1 MISQSRTPAGVL
13 RTFTAI
19 LCLAA
24 ILMAVMGSSAWAAPR
39 VVRVVGIQDGISDSQ
54 ADYFRRT
61 IAELNDLTEDRI
73 FVTRPIPAA
82 SSLDLNAYQGLD
94 FAIVSP
100 RVFALLERYNGF
112 IPMASLSVDIPDSEP
127 GAELRP
133 VVSALVFAT
142 PDADEDGLAKPH
154 LSDIAGETVTVVKG
168 DEVDTT
174 FLLQNEL
181 SSRRLAPVKVRVASD
196 GGTPSEIIRR
206 AVERGD
212 KLFAVSTDLLRE
224 TSSDLFSG
232 FVKVDMRVDDET
244 GLVSS
249 VTPMPGRVFAAGLS
263 VARMGLLEFAATLFA
278 LDIAP
283 DIRWVRPADYRS
295 VHLAAERMRDPV
307 YMSYQKKTLLEEM
320 REHAAWVILAAAIL
334 IGMIWHSV
342 AAERLVRRRS
352 AELMETVKRQQASE
366 RQFEALER
374 MTAVSQMS
382 NIVAHELRQ
391 PLAAVTNFAMSV
403 RRRIANG
410 TLTADSLEFAL
421 GRILAENER
430 ASDIVEHVRDYARKR
445 RRQITPVD
453 LTQMSAK
460 VVSSMRASNARVS
473 FESEVPAGLF
483 VEGDSLEIELVLR
496 NLVKNAGESAAQ
508 ADGVPRVV
516 LAGERIGDEVVI
528 TVTDNGP
535 VRTKAEIDAFLVPL
549 RSEKSGGLG
558 LGLAIVRRI
567 IEAYGGTIVFDVVEP
582 QGVRVEARLPAPISE
597 PQHQENRIMEKI
609 NLSDLLEPE
618 HMDPVKRIALIRIVD
633 DDGGVRESYKFLIE
647 SEGWRVKTYPSAE
660 AFLEEDDPTVPGC
673 GVFDVRMTGI
683 TGMELHQKLIELAN
697 RLPVI
702 FVSAHGDIEMAVKAM
717 RRGAVDFLTKPVV
730 DEKLLSSIDRAV
742 ARSCEEAAEAETVRE
757 LAGLWQ
763 ALSPRECQVAQLAA
777 EGLTTKAVSDVLGIA
792 ERTAQVH
799 VAHVCSKLGVENAV
813 GVAQI
818 IARLRARGVL
828 Q

>member
-1 MISQSRTPAGVL
+1 M
-13 RTFTAI
+13 
-19 LCLAA
+19 
-24 ILMAVMGSSAWAAPR
+24 
-39 VVRVVGIQDGISDSQ
+39 
-54 ADYFRRT
+54 
-61 IAELNDLTEDRI
+61 
-73 FVTRPIPAA
+73 
-82 SSLDLNAYQGLD
+82 
-94 FAIVSP
+94 
-100 RVFALLERYNGF
+100 
-112 IPMASLSVDIPDSEP
+112 
-127 GAELRP
+127 
-133 VVSALVFAT
+133 
-142 PDADEDGLAKPH
+142 
-154 LSDIAGETVTVVKG
+154 VKG

-263 VARMGLLEFAATLFA
+263 
-278 LDIAP
+278 
-283 DIRWVRPADYRS
+283 
-295 VHLAAERMRDPV
+295 AERMRDPV

-342 AAERLVRRRS
+342 AAERRVRRRS

-391 PLAAVTNFAMSV
+391 PLAAVTNFAMGV

-508 ADGVPRVV
+508 ADGAPRVV

-582 QGVRVEARLPAPISE
+582 QGVEASRPPRS
-597 PQHQENRIMEKI
+597 
-609 NLSDLLEPE
+609 LSLNT
-618 HMDPVKRIALIRIVD
+618 K
-633 DDGGVRESYKFLIE
+633 KIE
-647 SEGWRVKTYPSAE
+647 SWRRS
-660 AFLEEDDPTVPGC
+660 
-673 GVFDVRMTGI
+673 
-683 TGMELHQKLIELAN
+683 
-697 RLPVI
+697 I
-702 FVSAHGDIEMAVKAM
+702 FRIS
-717 RRGAVDFLTKPVV
+717 
-730 DEKLLSSIDRAV
+730 
-742 ARSCEEAAEAETVRE
+742 
-757 LAGLWQ
+757 
-763 ALSPRECQVAQLAA
+763 
-777 EGLTTKAVSDVLGIA
+777 
-792 ERTAQVH
+792 
-799 VAHVCSKLGVENAV
+799 
-813 GVAQI
+813 
-818 IARLRARGVL
+818 
-828 Q
+828 

>member
-1 MISQSRTPAGVL
+1 MISQSRTPAGIL
-13 RTFTAI
+13 RTLTAI

-24 ILMAVMGSSAWAAPR
+24 ILMSVTGSSAWAAPR

-112 IPMASLSVDIPDSEP
+112 IPMASLSVDIPDCEP

-391 PLAAVTNFAMSV
+391 PLAAVTNFAMGV
-403 RRRIANG
+403 RRRIAN
-410 TLTADSLEFAL
+410 
-421 GRILAENER
+421 
-430 ASDIVEHVRDYARKR
+430 R

-508 ADGVPRVV
+508 ADGAPRVV

-582 QGVRVEARLPAPISE
+582 QGVRVEARLPARP
-597 PQHQENRIMEKI
+597 
-609 NLSDLLEPE
+609 DL
-618 HMDPVKRIALIRIVD
+618 
-633 DDGGVRESYKFLIE
+633 
-647 SEGWRVKTYPSAE
+647 
-660 AFLEEDDPTVPGC
+660 
-673 GVFDVRMTGI
+673 
-683 TGMELHQKLIELAN
+683 
-697 RLPVI
+697 
-702 FVSAHGDIEMAVKAM
+702 
-717 RRGAVDFLTKPVV
+717 
-730 DEKLLSSIDRAV
+730 
-742 ARSCEEAAEAETVRE
+742 
-757 LAGLWQ
+757 
-763 ALSPRECQVAQLAA
+763 
-777 EGLTTKAVSDVLGIA
+777 
-792 ERTAQVH
+792 
-799 VAHVCSKLGVENAV
+799 
-813 GVAQI
+813 
-818 IARLRARGVL
+818 
-828 Q
+828 

>member
-1 MISQSRTPAGVL
+1 MSVT
-13 RTFTAI
+13 
-19 LCLAA
+19 
-24 ILMAVMGSSAWAAPR
+24 GSSAWAAPR

-112 IPMASLSVDIPDSEP
+112 IPMASLSVDIPDCEP

-174 FLLQNEL
+174 LLLQNEL

-283 DIRWVRPADYRS
+283 DIHWVRPADYRS

-391 PLAAVTNFAMSV
+391 PLAAVTNFAMGV

-410 TLTADSLEFAL
+410 TLTA
-421 GRILAENER
+421 
-430 ASDIVEHVRDYARKR
+430 KR

-508 ADGVPRVV
+508 ADGAPRVV

-582 QGVRVEARLPAPISE
+582 QGVRVEARLPARP
-597 PQHQENRIMEKI
+597 
-609 NLSDLLEPE
+609 DL
-618 HMDPVKRIALIRIVD
+618 
-633 DDGGVRESYKFLIE
+633 
-647 SEGWRVKTYPSAE
+647 
-660 AFLEEDDPTVPGC
+660 
-673 GVFDVRMTGI
+673 
-683 TGMELHQKLIELAN
+683 
-697 RLPVI
+697 
-702 FVSAHGDIEMAVKAM
+702 
-717 RRGAVDFLTKPVV
+717 
-730 DEKLLSSIDRAV
+730 
-742 ARSCEEAAEAETVRE
+742 
-757 LAGLWQ
+757 
-763 ALSPRECQVAQLAA
+763 
-777 EGLTTKAVSDVLGIA
+777 
-792 ERTAQVH
+792 
-799 VAHVCSKLGVENAV
+799 
-813 GVAQI
+813 
-818 IARLRARGVL
+818 
-828 Q
+828 

>member
-1 MISQSRTPAGVL
+1 MSVT
-13 RTFTAI
+13 
-19 LCLAA
+19 
-24 ILMAVMGSSAWAAPR
+24 GSSAWAAPR

-112 IPMASLSVDIPDSEP
+112 IPMASLSVDIPDCEP

-232 FVKVDMRVDDET
+232 FVKVDMR
-244 GLVSS
+244 
-249 VTPMPGRVFAAGLS
+249 
-263 VARMGLLEFAATLFA
+263 
-278 LDIAP
+278 
-283 DIRWVRPADYRS
+283 
-295 VHLAAERMRDPV
+295 
-307 YMSYQKKTLLEEM
+307 
-320 REHAAWVILAAAIL
+320 
-334 IGMIWHSV
+334 
-342 AAERLVRRRS
+342 
-352 AELMETVKRQQASE
+352 
-366 RQFEALER
+366 
-374 MTAVSQMS
+374 
-382 NIVAHELRQ
+382 
-391 PLAAVTNFAMSV
+391 
-403 RRRIANG
+403 
-410 TLTADSLEFAL
+410 
-421 GRILAENER
+421 
-430 ASDIVEHVRDYARKR
+430 
-445 RRQITPVD
+445 
-453 LTQMSAK
+453 
-460 VVSSMRASNARVS
+460 
-473 FESEVPAGLF
+473 
-483 VEGDSLEIELVLR
+483 
-496 NLVKNAGESAAQ
+496 
-508 ADGVPRVV
+508 
-516 LAGERIGDEVVI
+516 
-528 TVTDNGP
+528 
-535 VRTKAEIDAFLVPL
+535 
-549 RSEKSGGLG
+549 
-558 LGLAIVRRI
+558 
-567 IEAYGGTIVFDVVEP
+567 
-582 QGVRVEARLPAPISE
+582 
-597 PQHQENRIMEKI
+597 
-609 NLSDLLEPE
+609 
-618 HMDPVKRIALIRIVD
+618 VD

>member
-1 MISQSRTPAGVL
+1 MISQSRTPAGIL
-13 RTFTAI
+13 RTLTAI

-24 ILMAVMGSSAWAAPR
+24 ILMSVTGSSAWAAPR

-112 IPMASLSVDIPDSEP
+112 IPMASLSVDIPDCEP

-154 LSDIAGETVTVVKG
+154 LSDI
-168 DEVDTT
+168 
-174 FLLQNEL
+174 
-181 SSRRLAPVKVRVASD
+181 
-196 GGTPSEIIRR
+196 
-206 AVERGD
+206 
-212 KLFAVSTDLLRE
+212 
-224 TSSDLFSG
+224 
-232 FVKVDMRVDDET
+232 
-244 GLVSS
+244 
-249 VTPMPGRVFAAGLS
+249 
-263 VARMGLLEFAATLFA
+263 
-278 LDIAP
+278 
-283 DIRWVRPADYRS
+283 
-295 VHLAAERMRDPV
+295 
-307 YMSYQKKTLLEEM
+307 
-320 REHAAWVILAAAIL
+320 
-334 IGMIWHSV
+334 
-342 AAERLVRRRS
+342 
-352 AELMETVKRQQASE
+352 
-366 RQFEALER
+366 
-374 MTAVSQMS
+374 
-382 NIVAHELRQ
+382 
-391 PLAAVTNFAMSV
+391 
-403 RRRIANG
+403 
-410 TLTADSLEFAL
+410 
-421 GRILAENER
+421 

-582 QGVRVEARLPAPISE
+582 QGVRVEARLPARP
-597 PQHQENRIMEKI
+597 
-609 NLSDLLEPE
+609 DL
-618 HMDPVKRIALIRIVD
+618 
-633 DDGGVRESYKFLIE
+633 
-647 SEGWRVKTYPSAE
+647 
-660 AFLEEDDPTVPGC
+660 
-673 GVFDVRMTGI
+673 
-683 TGMELHQKLIELAN
+683 
-697 RLPVI
+697 
-702 FVSAHGDIEMAVKAM
+702 
-717 RRGAVDFLTKPVV
+717 
-730 DEKLLSSIDRAV
+730 
-742 ARSCEEAAEAETVRE
+742 
-757 LAGLWQ
+757 
-763 ALSPRECQVAQLAA
+763 
-777 EGLTTKAVSDVLGIA
+777 
-792 ERTAQVH
+792 
-799 VAHVCSKLGVENAV
+799 
-813 GVAQI
+813 
-818 IARLRARGVL
+818 
-828 Q
+828 

>member
-1 MISQSRTPAGVL
+1 MISQSRTPAGIL
-13 RTFTAI
+13 RTLTAI

-24 ILMAVMGSSAWAAPR
+24 ILMSVTGSSAWAAPR

-112 IPMASLSVDIPDSEP
+112 IPMASLSVDIPDCEP

-283 DIRWVRPADYRS
+283 DIHWVRPADYRS

-391 PLAAVTNFAMSV
+391 PLAAVTNFAMGV

-567 IEAYGGTIVFDVVEP
+567 IKAYGGTIVFDVVKP
-582 QGVRVEARLPAPISE
+582 QGVRVEARLPARP
-597 PQHQENRIMEKI
+597 
-609 NLSDLLEPE
+609 DL
-618 HMDPVKRIALIRIVD
+618 
-633 DDGGVRESYKFLIE
+633 
-647 SEGWRVKTYPSAE
+647 
-660 AFLEEDDPTVPGC
+660 
-673 GVFDVRMTGI
+673 
-683 TGMELHQKLIELAN
+683 
-697 RLPVI
+697 
-702 FVSAHGDIEMAVKAM
+702 
-717 RRGAVDFLTKPVV
+717 
-730 DEKLLSSIDRAV
+730 
-742 ARSCEEAAEAETVRE
+742 
-757 LAGLWQ
+757 
-763 ALSPRECQVAQLAA
+763 
-777 EGLTTKAVSDVLGIA
+777 
-792 ERTAQVH
+792 
-799 VAHVCSKLGVENAV
+799 
-813 GVAQI
+813 
-818 IARLRARGVL
+818 
-828 Q
+828 

>member
-1 MISQSRTPAGVL
+1 MGGARENAVACMRYELCISRKRLLHSVFTRNASEREDVGEGVAAHVVCAVDAARDLARGVEAGDDAAVSVEHFGPRGDGNAAERAVDAHGDLGAVEGASGDAVHEDDGPAADGV
-13 RTFTAI
+13 
-19 LCLAA
+19 
-24 ILMAVMGSSAWAAPR
+24 VPR
-39 VVRVVGIQDGISDSQ
+39 FDGFVVGLDGGDEG
-54 ADYFRRT
+54 FGG
-61 IAELNDLTEDRI
+61 DLK
-73 FVTRPIPAA
+73 
-82 SSLDLNAYQGLD
+82 QGGEFGD
-94 FAIVSP
+94 GV
-100 RVFALLERYNGF
+100 RLEG
-112 IPMASLSVDIPDSEP
+112 
-127 GAELRP
+127 
-133 VVSALVFAT
+133 VSALVFAT

-283 DIRWVRPADYRS
+283 DIHWVRPADYRS

-391 PLAAVTNFAMSV
+391 PLAAVTNFAMGV

-582 QGVRVEARLPAPISE
+582 QGVRVEARLPARP
-597 PQHQENRIMEKI
+597 
-609 NLSDLLEPE
+609 DL
-618 HMDPVKRIALIRIVD
+618 
-633 DDGGVRESYKFLIE
+633 
-647 SEGWRVKTYPSAE
+647 
-660 AFLEEDDPTVPGC
+660 
-673 GVFDVRMTGI
+673 
-683 TGMELHQKLIELAN
+683 
-697 RLPVI
+697 
-702 FVSAHGDIEMAVKAM
+702 
-717 RRGAVDFLTKPVV
+717 
-730 DEKLLSSIDRAV
+730 
-742 ARSCEEAAEAETVRE
+742 
-757 LAGLWQ
+757 
-763 ALSPRECQVAQLAA
+763 
-777 EGLTTKAVSDVLGIA
+777 
-792 ERTAQVH
+792 
-799 VAHVCSKLGVENAV
+799 
-813 GVAQI
+813 
-818 IARLRARGVL
+818 
-828 Q
+828 

>member
-1 MISQSRTPAGVL
+1 
-13 RTFTAI
+13 
-19 LCLAA
+19 
-24 ILMAVMGSSAWAAPR
+24 MAVMGSSAWAAPR

-112 IPMASLSVDIPDSEP
+112 IPMASLSVDIPDCEP

-342 AAERLVRRRS
+342 AAERLVRRR
-352 AELMETVKRQQASE
+352 
-366 RQFEALER
+366 
-374 MTAVSQMS
+374 
-382 NIVAHELRQ
+382 
-391 PLAAVTNFAMSV
+391 
-403 RRRIANG
+403 IANG

-460 VVSSMRASNARVS
+460 VVSSMRASNAGVS

-508 ADGVPRVV
+508 ADGAPRVV
-516 LAGERIGDEVVI
+516 LAGERIGDVVVI

-582 QGVRVEARLPAPISE
+582 QGVRVEARLPARP
-597 PQHQENRIMEKI
+597 
-609 NLSDLLEPE
+609 DL
-618 HMDPVKRIALIRIVD
+618 
-633 DDGGVRESYKFLIE
+633 
-647 SEGWRVKTYPSAE
+647 
-660 AFLEEDDPTVPGC
+660 
-673 GVFDVRMTGI
+673 
-683 TGMELHQKLIELAN
+683 
-697 RLPVI
+697 
-702 FVSAHGDIEMAVKAM
+702 
-717 RRGAVDFLTKPVV
+717 
-730 DEKLLSSIDRAV
+730 
-742 ARSCEEAAEAETVRE
+742 
-757 LAGLWQ
+757 
-763 ALSPRECQVAQLAA
+763 
-777 EGLTTKAVSDVLGIA
+777 
-792 ERTAQVH
+792 
-799 VAHVCSKLGVENAV
+799 
-813 GVAQI
+813 
-818 IARLRARGVL
+818 
-828 Q
+828 

>member
-1 MISQSRTPAGVL
+1 
-13 RTFTAI
+13 
-19 LCLAA
+19 
-24 ILMAVMGSSAWAAPR
+24 MAVMGSSAWAAPR

-283 DIRWVRPADYRS
+283 DIHWVRPADYRS

-391 PLAAVTNFAMSV
+391 PLAAVTNFAMGV

-508 ADGVPRVV
+508 ADGAPRVV

-582 QGVRVEARLPAPISE
+582 RASGWRRGFPPAPISE

-618 HMDPVKRIALIRIVD
+618 HMDPVKRIALIRIID

-799 VAHVCSKLGVENAV
+799 IAHVCSKLGVENAV

>member
-1 MISQSRTPAGVL
+1 
-13 RTFTAI
+13 
-19 LCLAA
+19 
-24 ILMAVMGSSAWAAPR
+24 
-39 VVRVVGIQDGISDSQ
+39 
-54 ADYFRRT
+54 
-61 IAELNDLTEDRI
+61 
-73 FVTRPIPAA
+73 
-82 SSLDLNAYQGLD
+82 
-94 FAIVSP
+94 
-100 RVFALLERYNGF
+100 
-112 IPMASLSVDIPDSEP
+112 
-127 GAELRP
+127 
-133 VVSALVFAT
+133 
-142 PDADEDGLAKPH
+142 
-154 LSDIAGETVTVVKG
+154 
-168 DEVDTT
+168 
-174 FLLQNEL
+174 
-181 SSRRLAPVKVRVASD
+181 
-196 GGTPSEIIRR
+196 
-206 AVERGD
+206 
-212 KLFAVSTDLLRE
+212 
-224 TSSDLFSG
+224 
-232 FVKVDMRVDDET
+232 
-244 GLVSS
+244 
-249 VTPMPGRVFAAGLS
+249 
-263 VARMGLLEFAATLFA
+263 
-278 LDIAP
+278 
-283 DIRWVRPADYRS
+283 
-295 VHLAAERMRDPV
+295 MRDPV

-391 PLAAVTNFAMSV
+391 PLAAVTNFAMGV

-430 ASDIVEHVRDYARKR
+430 ASDIVEYVRDHARKR

-582 QGVRVEARLPAPISE
+582 QGVRVEARLPARP
-597 PQHQENRIMEKI
+597 
-609 NLSDLLEPE
+609 DL
-618 HMDPVKRIALIRIVD
+618 
-633 DDGGVRESYKFLIE
+633 
-647 SEGWRVKTYPSAE
+647 
-660 AFLEEDDPTVPGC
+660 
-673 GVFDVRMTGI
+673 
-683 TGMELHQKLIELAN
+683 
-697 RLPVI
+697 
-702 FVSAHGDIEMAVKAM
+702 
-717 RRGAVDFLTKPVV
+717 
-730 DEKLLSSIDRAV
+730 
-742 ARSCEEAAEAETVRE
+742 
-757 LAGLWQ
+757 
-763 ALSPRECQVAQLAA
+763 
-777 EGLTTKAVSDVLGIA
+777 
-792 ERTAQVH
+792 
-799 VAHVCSKLGVENAV
+799 
-813 GVAQI
+813 
-818 IARLRARGVL
+818 
-828 Q
+828 

>member
-1 MISQSRTPAGVL
+1 MISQSRTPAGIL
-13 RTFTAI
+13 RTLTAI

-24 ILMAVMGSSAWAAPR
+24 ILMSVTGSSAWAAPR

-54 ADYFRRT
+54 ADYFGRT

-112 IPMASLSVDIPDSEP
+112 IPMASLSVDIPDCEP

-283 DIRWVRPADYRS
+283 DIRWVHPADYRS

-391 PLAAVTNFAMSV
+391 PLAAVTNFAMGV

-421 GRILAENER
+421 GRRLRRPHDGHHGHGAAPEAHR
-430 ASDIVEHVRDYARKR
+430 ARKPPARHLRERPRRHRDGRQGDEARRGGLPHEAR
-445 RRQITPVD
+445 RRREAPLLDRPRRRKKLRGSGRGRNGPRTCGP
-453 LTQMSAK
+453 L
-460 VVSSMRASNARVS
+460 
-473 FESEVPAGLF
+473 AG
-483 VEGDSLEIELVLR
+483 
-496 NLVKNAGESAAQ
+496 AQ
-508 ADGVPRVV
+508 SPRVPGR
-516 LAGERIGDEVVI
+516 AARRR
-528 TVTDNGP
+528 GP
-535 VRTKAEIDAFLVPL
+535 HHEGRLRRT
-549 RSEKSGGLG
+549 RH
-558 LGLAIVRRI
+558 RR
-567 IEAYGGTIVFDVVEP
+567 AHRTGP
-582 QGVRVEARLPAPISE
+582 RRPRLLEAR
-597 PQHQENRIMEKI
+597 R
-609 NLSDLLEPE
+609 
-618 HMDPVKRIALIRIVD
+618 
-633 DDGGVRESYKFLIE
+633 
-647 SEGWRVKTYPSAE
+647 
-660 AFLEEDDPTVPGC
+660 
-673 GVFDVRMTGI
+673 
-683 TGMELHQKLIELAN
+683 
-697 RLPVI
+697 
-702 FVSAHGDIEMAVKAM
+702 
-717 RRGAVDFLTKPVV
+717 
-730 DEKLLSSIDRAV
+730 
-742 ARSCEEAAEAETVRE
+742 
-757 LAGLWQ
+757 
-763 ALSPRECQVAQLAA
+763 
-777 EGLTTKAVSDVLGIA
+777 
-792 ERTAQVH
+792 
-799 VAHVCSKLGVENAV
+799 
-813 GVAQI
+813 
-818 IARLRARGVL
+818 
-828 Q
+828 

>member
-13 RTFTAI
+13 RTLTAI

-24 ILMAVMGSSAWAAPR
+24 ILMAVTGSSAWAAPR

-127 GAELRP
+127 G
-133 VVSALVFAT
+133 
-142 PDADEDGLAKPH
+142 ADEDGLAKPH

-391 PLAAVTNFAMSV
+391 PLAAVTNFAMGV

-508 ADGVPRVV
+508 ADGAPRVV

-582 QGVRVEARLPAPISE
+582 QGVRVEARLPARP
-597 PQHQENRIMEKI
+597 
-609 NLSDLLEPE
+609 DL
-618 HMDPVKRIALIRIVD
+618 
-633 DDGGVRESYKFLIE
+633 
-647 SEGWRVKTYPSAE
+647 
-660 AFLEEDDPTVPGC
+660 
-673 GVFDVRMTGI
+673 
-683 TGMELHQKLIELAN
+683 
-697 RLPVI
+697 
-702 FVSAHGDIEMAVKAM
+702 
-717 RRGAVDFLTKPVV
+717 
-730 DEKLLSSIDRAV
+730 
-742 ARSCEEAAEAETVRE
+742 
-757 LAGLWQ
+757 
-763 ALSPRECQVAQLAA
+763 
-777 EGLTTKAVSDVLGIA
+777 
-792 ERTAQVH
+792 
-799 VAHVCSKLGVENAV
+799 
-813 GVAQI
+813 
-818 IARLRARGVL
+818 
-828 Q
+828 

>member
-1 MISQSRTPAGVL
+1 MISQSRTPAGIL
-13 RTFTAI
+13 RTLTAI

-24 ILMAVMGSSAWAAPR
+24 ILMSVTGSSAWAAPR

-112 IPMASLSVDIPDSEP
+112 IPMASLSVDIPDCEP

-283 DIRWVRPADYRS
+283 DIHWVRPADYRS

-307 YMSYQKKTLLEEM
+307 YLHELSEEDAS
-320 REHAAWVILAAAIL
+320 RGDARARRLGDPRRGDPHRHDLAFGRGRAARASPQRRTHGDGQAPAGLRAPVRGPRA
-334 IGMIWHSV
+334 HDS
-342 AAERLVRRRS
+342 RLPDV
-352 AELMETVKRQQASE
+352 E
-366 RQFEALER
+366 
-374 MTAVSQMS
+374 
-382 NIVAHELRQ
+382 IVAHELRQ
-391 PLAAVTNFAMSV
+391 PLAAVTNFAMGV

-430 ASDIVEHVRDYARKR
+430 ASDIVEHVRDYARK

-582 QGVRVEARLPAPISE
+582 QGVRVEARLPARP
-597 PQHQENRIMEKI
+597 
-609 NLSDLLEPE
+609 DL
-618 HMDPVKRIALIRIVD
+618 
-633 DDGGVRESYKFLIE
+633 
-647 SEGWRVKTYPSAE
+647 
-660 AFLEEDDPTVPGC
+660 
-673 GVFDVRMTGI
+673 
-683 TGMELHQKLIELAN
+683 
-697 RLPVI
+697 
-702 FVSAHGDIEMAVKAM
+702 
-717 RRGAVDFLTKPVV
+717 
-730 DEKLLSSIDRAV
+730 
-742 ARSCEEAAEAETVRE
+742 
-757 LAGLWQ
+757 
-763 ALSPRECQVAQLAA
+763 
-777 EGLTTKAVSDVLGIA
+777 
-792 ERTAQVH
+792 
-799 VAHVCSKLGVENAV
+799 
-813 GVAQI
+813 
-818 IARLRARGVL
+818 
-828 Q
+828 

>member
-1 MISQSRTPAGVL
+1 MISQSRTPAGIL
-13 RTFTAI
+13 RTLTAI

-24 ILMAVMGSSAWAAPR
+24 ILMSVTGSSAWAAPR

-212 KLFAVSTDLLRE
+212 KLFA
-224 TSSDLFSG
+224 
-232 FVKVDMRVDDET
+232 
-244 GLVSS
+244 
-249 VTPMPGRVFAAGLS
+249 
-263 VARMGLLEFAATLFA
+263 

-295 VHLAAERMRDPV
+295 VHLAAESMRDPV

-391 PLAAVTNFAMSV
+391 PLAAVTNFAMGV

-430 ASDIVEHVRDYARKR
+430 ASDIVEHVRDYARK

-582 QGVRVEARLPAPISE
+582 QGVRVEARLPARP
-597 PQHQENRIMEKI
+597 
-609 NLSDLLEPE
+609 DL
-618 HMDPVKRIALIRIVD
+618 
-633 DDGGVRESYKFLIE
+633 
-647 SEGWRVKTYPSAE
+647 
-660 AFLEEDDPTVPGC
+660 
-673 GVFDVRMTGI
+673 
-683 TGMELHQKLIELAN
+683 
-697 RLPVI
+697 
-702 FVSAHGDIEMAVKAM
+702 
-717 RRGAVDFLTKPVV
+717 
-730 DEKLLSSIDRAV
+730 
-742 ARSCEEAAEAETVRE
+742 
-757 LAGLWQ
+757 
-763 ALSPRECQVAQLAA
+763 
-777 EGLTTKAVSDVLGIA
+777 
-792 ERTAQVH
+792 
-799 VAHVCSKLGVENAV
+799 
-813 GVAQI
+813 
-818 IARLRARGVL
+818 
-828 Q
+828 

>member
-13 RTFTAI
+13 RTLTAI
-19 LCLAA
+19 FCLAA

-263 VARMGLLEFAATLFA
+263 VARMGLLEFSATLFA

-295 VHLAAERMRDPV
+295 VHLAAERMRDPA
-307 YMSYQKKTLLEEM
+307 YMSYQKKTFLEEM

-374 MTAVSQMS
+374 MTAVSRMS
-382 NIVAHELRQ
+382 KSWPMSSGSRSPPSPTSRWASG
-391 PLAAVTNFAMSV
+391 AASP
-403 RRRIANG
+403 
-410 TLTADSLEFAL
+410 TARSPPTRSNSRSA
-421 GRILAENER
+421 GSSPRTSAR
-430 ASDIVEHVRDYARKR
+430 ATSSSTCAT
-445 RRQITPVD
+445 TP
-453 LTQMSAK
+453 
-460 VVSSMRASNARVS
+460 
-473 FESEVPAGLF
+473 
-483 VEGDSLEIELVLR
+483 
-496 NLVKNAGESAAQ
+496 ESAA
-508 ADGVPRVV
+508 
-516 LAGERIGDEVVI
+516 
-528 TVTDNGP
+528 
-535 VRTKAEIDAFLVPL
+535 
-549 RSEKSGGLG
+549 
-558 LGLAIVRRI
+558 
-567 IEAYGGTIVFDVVEP
+567 
-582 QGVRVEARLPAPISE
+582 
-597 PQHQENRIMEKI
+597 
-609 NLSDLLEPE
+609 
-618 HMDPVKRIALIRIVD
+618 
-633 DDGGVRESYKFLIE
+633 
-647 SEGWRVKTYPSAE
+647 
-660 AFLEEDDPTVPGC
+660 
-673 GVFDVRMTGI
+673 
-683 TGMELHQKLIELAN
+683 
-697 RLPVI
+697 
-702 FVSAHGDIEMAVKAM
+702 
-717 RRGAVDFLTKPVV
+717 
-730 DEKLLSSIDRAV
+730 
-742 ARSCEEAAEAETVRE
+742 ARSPPSTSR
-757 LAGLWQ
+757 
-763 ALSPRECQVAQLAA
+763 R
-777 EGLTTKAVSDVLGIA
+777 
-792 ERTAQVH
+792 
-799 VAHVCSKLGVENAV
+799 
-813 GVAQI
+813 
-818 IARLRARGVL
+818 
-828 Q
+828 

>member
-13 RTFTAI
+13 RTLTAI

-283 DIRWVRPADYRS
+283 DIRWVHPADYRS
-295 VHLAAERMRDPV
+295 VHLAAERMRDPA

-352 AELMETVKRQQASE
+352 AELMETVKRLQASE

-391 PLAAVTNFAMSV
+391 PLVAVTNFAMGV

-460 VVSSMRASNARVS
+460 VVYSMRASNARVS

-508 ADGVPRVV
+508 ADGAPRVV

-528 TVTDNGP
+528 TVTDNEP

-582 QGVRVEARLPAPISE
+582 QGVRVEARLPARP
-597 PQHQENRIMEKI
+597 
-609 NLSDLLEPE
+609 DL
-618 HMDPVKRIALIRIVD
+618 
-633 DDGGVRESYKFLIE
+633 
-647 SEGWRVKTYPSAE
+647 
-660 AFLEEDDPTVPGC
+660 
-673 GVFDVRMTGI
+673 
-683 TGMELHQKLIELAN
+683 
-697 RLPVI
+697 
-702 FVSAHGDIEMAVKAM
+702 
-717 RRGAVDFLTKPVV
+717 
-730 DEKLLSSIDRAV
+730 
-742 ARSCEEAAEAETVRE
+742 
-757 LAGLWQ
+757 
-763 ALSPRECQVAQLAA
+763 
-777 EGLTTKAVSDVLGIA
+777 
-792 ERTAQVH
+792 
-799 VAHVCSKLGVENAV
+799 
-813 GVAQI
+813 
-818 IARLRARGVL
+818 
-828 Q
+828 

>member
-1 MISQSRTPAGVL
+1 MISQSRTPAGIL
-13 RTFTAI
+13 RTLTAI

-24 ILMAVMGSSAWAAPR
+24 ILMSVTGSSAWAAPR

-112 IPMASLSVDIPDSEP
+112 IPMASLSVDIPDCEP

-206 AVERGD
+206 AVECGD

-283 DIRWVRPADYRS
+283 DIHWVRPADYRS

-391 PLAAVTNFAMSV
+391 PLAAVTNFAMGV

-535 VRTKAEIDAFLVPL
+535 VRTKAEID
-549 RSEKSGGLG
+549 
-558 LGLAIVRRI
+558 
-567 IEAYGGTIVFDVVEP
+567 
-582 QGVRVEARLPAPISE
+582 
-597 PQHQENRIMEKI
+597 
-609 NLSDLLEPE
+609 
-618 HMDPVKRIALIRIVD
+618 
-633 DDGGVRESYKFLIE
+633 
-647 SEGWRVKTYPSAE
+647 

>member
-1 MISQSRTPAGVL
+1 MISQSRTPAGIL
-13 RTFTAI
+13 RTLTAI

-24 ILMAVMGSSAWAAPR
+24 ILMSVTGSSAWAAPR

-112 IPMASLSVDIPDSEP
+112 IPMASLSVDIPDCEP

-283 DIRWVRPADYRS
+283 DIHWVRPADYRS

-342 AAERLVRRRS
+342 AAERL
-352 AELMETVKRQQASE
+352 
-366 RQFEALER
+366 ER

-391 PLAAVTNFAMSV
+391 PLAAVTNFAMGV

-582 QGVRVEARLPAPISE
+582 QGVRVEARLPARP
-597 PQHQENRIMEKI
+597 
-609 NLSDLLEPE
+609 DL
-618 HMDPVKRIALIRIVD
+618 
-633 DDGGVRESYKFLIE
+633 
-647 SEGWRVKTYPSAE
+647 
-660 AFLEEDDPTVPGC
+660 
-673 GVFDVRMTGI
+673 
-683 TGMELHQKLIELAN
+683 
-697 RLPVI
+697 
-702 FVSAHGDIEMAVKAM
+702 
-717 RRGAVDFLTKPVV
+717 
-730 DEKLLSSIDRAV
+730 
-742 ARSCEEAAEAETVRE
+742 
-757 LAGLWQ
+757 
-763 ALSPRECQVAQLAA
+763 
-777 EGLTTKAVSDVLGIA
+777 
-792 ERTAQVH
+792 
-799 VAHVCSKLGVENAV
+799 
-813 GVAQI
+813 
-818 IARLRARGVL
+818 
-828 Q
+828 

>member
-1 MISQSRTPAGVL
+1 MISQSRTPAGIL
-13 RTFTAI
+13 RTLTAI

-24 ILMAVMGSSAWAAPR
+24 ILMSVTGSSAWAAPR

-112 IPMASLSVDIPDSEP
+112 IPMASLSVDIPDCEP

-283 DIRWVRPADYRS
+283 C
-295 VHLAAERMRDPV
+295 
-307 YMSYQKKTLLEEM
+307 
-320 REHAAWVILAAAIL
+320 
-334 IGMIWHSV
+334 IW
-342 AAERLVRRRS
+342 R
-352 AELMETVKRQQASE
+352 
-366 RQFEALER
+366 
-374 MTAVSQMS
+374 
-382 NIVAHELRQ
+382 
-391 PLAAVTNFAMSV
+391 
-403 RRRIANG
+403 
-410 TLTADSLEFAL
+410 
-421 GRILAENER
+421 
-430 ASDIVEHVRDYARKR
+430 
-445 RRQITPVD
+445 
-453 LTQMSAK
+453 
-460 VVSSMRASNARVS
+460 
-473 FESEVPAGLF
+473 
-483 VEGDSLEIELVLR
+483 
-496 NLVKNAGESAAQ
+496 
-508 ADGVPRVV
+508 
-516 LAGERIGDEVVI
+516 
-528 TVTDNGP
+528 
-535 VRTKAEIDAFLVPL
+535 
-549 RSEKSGGLG
+549 
-558 LGLAIVRRI
+558 
-567 IEAYGGTIVFDVVEP
+567 
-582 QGVRVEARLPAPISE
+582 
-597 PQHQENRIMEKI
+597 
-609 NLSDLLEPE
+609 
-618 HMDPVKRIALIRIVD
+618 
-633 DDGGVRESYKFLIE
+633 
-647 SEGWRVKTYPSAE
+647 PSAC
-660 AFLEEDDPTVPGC
+660 AIPST
-673 GVFDVRMTGI
+673 
-683 TGMELHQKLIELAN
+683 
-697 RLPVI
+697 
-702 FVSAHGDIEMAVKAM
+702 
-717 RRGAVDFLTKPVV
+717 
-730 DEKLLSSIDRAV
+730 
-742 ARSCEEAAEAETVRE
+742 
-757 LAGLWQ
+757 
-763 ALSPRECQVAQLAA
+763 
-777 EGLTTKAVSDVLGIA
+777 
-792 ERTAQVH
+792 
-799 VAHVCSKLGVENAV
+799 
-813 GVAQI
+813 
-818 IARLRARGVL
+818 
-828 Q
+828 

>member
-1 MISQSRTPAGVL
+1 MGGARENAVACMRYELCISRKRLLHSVFTRNASEREDVGEGVAAHVVCAVDAARDLARGVEAGDDAAVSVEHFGPRGDGNAAERAVDAHGDLGAVEGASGDAVHEDDGPAADGV
-13 RTFTAI
+13 
-19 LCLAA
+19 
-24 ILMAVMGSSAWAAPR
+24 VPR
-39 VVRVVGIQDGISDSQ
+39 FDGFVVGLDG
-54 ADYFRRT
+54 
-61 IAELNDLTEDRI
+61 
-73 FVTRPIPAA
+73 
-82 SSLDLNAYQGLD
+82 
-94 FAIVSP
+94 
-100 RVFALLERYNGF
+100 
-112 IPMASLSVDIPDSEP
+112 
-127 GAELRP
+127 
-133 VVSALVFAT
+133 
-142 PDADEDGLAKPH
+142 
-154 LSDIAGETVTVVKG
+154 G
-168 DEVDTT
+168 DEGFGGDLKQGGEFGDGV
-174 FLLQNEL
+174 
-181 SSRRLAPVKVRVASD
+181 RLEGVAAHEGAVEHGARERAHGRVAV
-196 GGTPSEIIRR
+196 G
-206 AVERGD
+206 VENGEGD
-212 KLFAVSTDLLRE
+212 
-224 TSSDLFSG
+224 
-232 FVKVDMRVDDET
+232 
-244 GLVSS
+244 
-249 VTPMPGRVFAAGLS
+249 AAGLGEDGGGKLR
-263 VARMGLLEFAATLFA
+263 ARAVLSDEAFARAVDEDHA
-278 LDIAP
+278 LDGGGG
-283 DIRWVRPADYRS
+283 ADE
-295 VHLAAERMRDPV
+295 AAVLRAAGE
-307 YMSYQKKTLLEEM
+307 KLEEVHADGGRADVLER

-391 PLAAVTNFAMSV
+391 PLAAVTNFAMGV

-582 QGVRVEARLPAPISE
+582 QGVRVEARLPARP
-597 PQHQENRIMEKI
+597 
-609 NLSDLLEPE
+609 DL
-618 HMDPVKRIALIRIVD
+618 
-633 DDGGVRESYKFLIE
+633 
-647 SEGWRVKTYPSAE
+647 
-660 AFLEEDDPTVPGC
+660 
-673 GVFDVRMTGI
+673 
-683 TGMELHQKLIELAN
+683 
-697 RLPVI
+697 
-702 FVSAHGDIEMAVKAM
+702 
-717 RRGAVDFLTKPVV
+717 
-730 DEKLLSSIDRAV
+730 
-742 ARSCEEAAEAETVRE
+742 
-757 LAGLWQ
+757 
-763 ALSPRECQVAQLAA
+763 
-777 EGLTTKAVSDVLGIA
+777 
-792 ERTAQVH
+792 
-799 VAHVCSKLGVENAV
+799 
-813 GVAQI
+813 
-818 IARLRARGVL
+818 
-828 Q
+828 

>member
-1 MISQSRTPAGVL
+1 MISQSRTPAGIL
-13 RTFTAI
+13 RTLTAI

-24 ILMAVMGSSAWAAPR
+24 ILMSVTGSSAWAAPR

-112 IPMASLSVDIPDSEP
+112 IPMASLSVDIPDCEP

-206 AVERGD
+206 AVECGD

-283 DIRWVRPADYRS
+283 DIHWVRPADYRS

-391 PLAAVTNFAMSV
+391 PLAAVTNFAMGV

-567 IEAYGGTIVFDVVEP
+567 IEAYGGTIPRGGRPDGAGLRRLRRPHDGHHGHGAAPEAHRARKP
-582 QGVRVEARLPAPISE
+582 PARHLRERPRRHRDGRQGDEARRGGLPHEARRRREAPLLDRPRRRKKLRGSGRGRNGPRTCGPLAGAQSPRVPGRAARRRGPHHE
-597 PQHQENRIMEKI
+597 GRLRRTRHRRAHRTGPRRPR
-609 NLSDLLEPE
+609 LLE
-618 HMDPVKRIALIRIVD
+618 A
-633 DDGGVRESYKFLIE
+633 
-647 SEGWRVKTYPSAE
+647 
-660 AFLEEDDPTVPGC
+660 
-673 GVFDVRMTGI
+673 
-683 TGMELHQKLIELAN
+683 
-697 RLPVI
+697 
-702 FVSAHGDIEMAVKAM
+702 
-717 RRGAVDFLTKPVV
+717 RR
-730 DEKLLSSIDRAV
+730 
-742 ARSCEEAAEAETVRE
+742 
-757 LAGLWQ
+757 
-763 ALSPRECQVAQLAA
+763 
-777 EGLTTKAVSDVLGIA
+777 
-792 ERTAQVH
+792 
-799 VAHVCSKLGVENAV
+799 
-813 GVAQI
+813 
-818 IARLRARGVL
+818 
-828 Q
+828 

>member
-1 MISQSRTPAGVL
+1 MSVT
-13 RTFTAI
+13 
-19 LCLAA
+19 
-24 ILMAVMGSSAWAAPR
+24 GSSAWAAPR

-112 IPMASLSVDIPDSEP
+112 IPMASLSVDIPDCEP

-283 DIRWVRPADYRS
+283 DIHWVRPADYRS

-391 PLAAVTNFAMSV
+391 PLAAVTNFAMGV
-403 RRRIANG
+403 RRRIA
-410 TLTADSLEFAL
+410 
-421 GRILAENER
+421 
-430 ASDIVEHVRDYARKR
+430 
-445 RRQITPVD
+445 
-453 LTQMSAK
+453 
-460 VVSSMRASNARVS
+460 NARVS

-582 QGVRVEARLPAPISE
+582 QGVRVEARLPARP
-597 PQHQENRIMEKI
+597 
-609 NLSDLLEPE
+609 DL
-618 HMDPVKRIALIRIVD
+618 
-633 DDGGVRESYKFLIE
+633 
-647 SEGWRVKTYPSAE
+647 
-660 AFLEEDDPTVPGC
+660 
-673 GVFDVRMTGI
+673 
-683 TGMELHQKLIELAN
+683 
-697 RLPVI
+697 
-702 FVSAHGDIEMAVKAM
+702 
-717 RRGAVDFLTKPVV
+717 
-730 DEKLLSSIDRAV
+730 
-742 ARSCEEAAEAETVRE
+742 
-757 LAGLWQ
+757 
-763 ALSPRECQVAQLAA
+763 
-777 EGLTTKAVSDVLGIA
+777 
-792 ERTAQVH
+792 
-799 VAHVCSKLGVENAV
+799 
-813 GVAQI
+813 
-818 IARLRARGVL
+818 
-828 Q
+828 

>member
-1 MISQSRTPAGVL
+1 MISQSRTPAGIL
-13 RTFTAI
+13 RTLTAI

-24 ILMAVMGSSAWAAPR
+24 ILMSVTGSSAWAAPR

-112 IPMASLSVDIPDSEP
+112 IPMASLSVDIPDCEP

-181 SSRRLAPVKVRVASD
+181 SIRRLAPVKVRVASD

-283 DIRWVRPADYRS
+283 DIHWVRPADYRS

-320 REHAAWVILAAAIL
+320 REHAAWV
-334 IGMIWHSV
+334 
-342 AAERLVRRRS
+342 
-352 AELMETVKRQQASE
+352 
-366 RQFEALER
+366 
-374 MTAVSQMS
+374 
-382 NIVAHELRQ
+382 
-391 PLAAVTNFAMSV
+391 
-403 RRRIANG
+403 
-410 TLTADSLEFAL
+410 
-421 GRILAENER
+421 ILAENER

-582 QGVRVEARLPAPISE
+582 QGVRVEARLPARP
-597 PQHQENRIMEKI
+597 
-609 NLSDLLEPE
+609 DL
-618 HMDPVKRIALIRIVD
+618 
-633 DDGGVRESYKFLIE
+633 
-647 SEGWRVKTYPSAE
+647 
-660 AFLEEDDPTVPGC
+660 
-673 GVFDVRMTGI
+673 
-683 TGMELHQKLIELAN
+683 
-697 RLPVI
+697 
-702 FVSAHGDIEMAVKAM
+702 
-717 RRGAVDFLTKPVV
+717 
-730 DEKLLSSIDRAV
+730 
-742 ARSCEEAAEAETVRE
+742 
-757 LAGLWQ
+757 
-763 ALSPRECQVAQLAA
+763 
-777 EGLTTKAVSDVLGIA
+777 
-792 ERTAQVH
+792 
-799 VAHVCSKLGVENAV
+799 
-813 GVAQI
+813 
-818 IARLRARGVL
+818 
-828 Q
+828 

>member
-13 RTFTAI
+13 RTLTAI

-24 ILMAVMGSSAWAAPR
+24 ILMAVTGSSAWAAPR

-382 NIVAHELRQ
+382 NIVAHELR
-391 PLAAVTNFAMSV
+391 
-403 RRRIANG
+403 RRIANG

-508 ADGVPRVV
+508 ADGAPRVV

-582 QGVRVEARLPAPISE
+582 QGVRVEARLPARP
-597 PQHQENRIMEKI
+597 
-609 NLSDLLEPE
+609 DL
-618 HMDPVKRIALIRIVD
+618 
-633 DDGGVRESYKFLIE
+633 
-647 SEGWRVKTYPSAE
+647 
-660 AFLEEDDPTVPGC
+660 
-673 GVFDVRMTGI
+673 
-683 TGMELHQKLIELAN
+683 
-697 RLPVI
+697 
-702 FVSAHGDIEMAVKAM
+702 
-717 RRGAVDFLTKPVV
+717 
-730 DEKLLSSIDRAV
+730 
-742 ARSCEEAAEAETVRE
+742 
-757 LAGLWQ
+757 
-763 ALSPRECQVAQLAA
+763 
-777 EGLTTKAVSDVLGIA
+777 
-792 ERTAQVH
+792 
-799 VAHVCSKLGVENAV
+799 
-813 GVAQI
+813 
-818 IARLRARGVL
+818 
-828 Q
+828 